1 MSHSNS
7 DNDGTVIRPG
17 TAAELPLP
25 GHKEVAKA
33 GGASPS
39 DNAEDSLSL
48 RIGTRMAEFEITDRI
63 GEGGFS
69 IVYLAMDHSLER
81 TVALKE
87 YMPSSLAA
95 RVGATQVQPRSSRY
109 RETFEAGLKSFVNEA
124 KLLAQFDHP
133 ALVKVYRFWEANGTA
148 YMVMPYYQGMTLKD
162 ATRALPAPP
171 DEAWLMTVLAPLTE
185 ALMVIHAEHCYHRD
199 IAPDNVLLLAG
210 SGRPLL
216 LDFGAAR
223 RVIGD
228 MTQALTVILKPGYAP
243 VEQYAEVP
251 GMKQGPWTD
260 VYALGAV
267 VYWAITGKTPPAA
280 VGRVMSDSFVPL
292 AKCAAG
298 RYTLP
303 FLQAIDRALVVLPEQ
318 RTPSIEA
325 FRLDLGLSAK
335 GQGSAQSPMKG
346 IDPDSTLIKLPPSN
360 STASTGGTSIRDVYP
375 LSSTDPEIGL
385 SAVGGMNA
393 LALPTNSMGATERIV
408 DAPTPQMTAK
418 EEFHFQASSQ
428 VLEEAS
434 ARQGSEPGEVPIVSD
449 IKSRRVPMILSS
461 AAVAAALAAAGIWL
475 ALQTPGPQLAPSTV
489 DASRTPALADQPPAK
504 QGPTAATGANV
515 PAPSTSLPL
524 QPSTQP
530 DGELTKSAAT
540 EGSRTAAQGPTRASE
555 KATGKLS
562 ARTSNLAAPTIE
574 GGEQTEQKALR
585 VSPRTEAARP
595 ERRQADSAISDECAS
610 IAHRLSL
617 GESSPELVARLRT
630 LNCR

>member
-17 TAAELPLP
+17 TAAELPLLS
-25 GHKEVAKA
+25 HNEAAKT

-39 DNAEDSLSL
+39 DNAEYSLSL

-148 YMVMPYYQGMTLKD
+148 YMVMPFYQGMTLKD

-260 VYALGAV
+260 VYALAAV

-303 FLQAIDRALVVLPEQ
+303 FLQTIDRALVVLPEQ

-335 GQGSAQSPMKG
+335 GQGSAHSPMKG
-346 IDPDSTLIKLPPSN
+346 NNPGSTVIRLPPSN
-360 STASTGGTSIRDVYP
+360 STASTGGASIRDVYP
-375 LSSTDPEIGL
+375 FSSTDPEIEP
-385 SAVGGMNA
+385 SAIGGMNA
-393 LALPTNSMGATERIV
+393 LALPAT
-408 DAPTPQMTAK
+408 PTPQMTAK
-418 EEFHFQASSQ
+418 DGLLVQASSQ
-428 VLEEAS
+428 VLEAPARHGSKPSEA
-434 ARQGSEPGEVPIVSD
+434 AIVGD
-449 IKSRRVPMILSS
+449 PKSRRVPMILSG
-461 AAVAAALAAAGIWL
+461 AAVAVVLAAAGIWL
-475 ALQTPGPQLAPSTV
+475 ALQTPEQQHASGTV
-489 DASRTPALADQPPAK
+489 DASRTPALADQPSAK
-504 QGPTAATGANV
+504 QGPTVATGAHL

-530 DGELTKSAAT
+530 DAKLTESAAT
-540 EGSRTAAQGPTRASE
+540 EVSRTAAQGPTPASE
-555 KATGKLS
+555 QAAGKSS
-562 ARTSNLAAPTIE
+562 ARTSHPAAPTVE
-574 GGEQTEQKALR
+574 GRGQTEQKALR
-585 VSPRTEAARP
+585 TPPRTESARP
-595 ERRQADSAISDECAS
+595 ERRQADSATSDECAS
-610 IAHRLSL
+610 ITHRLSL